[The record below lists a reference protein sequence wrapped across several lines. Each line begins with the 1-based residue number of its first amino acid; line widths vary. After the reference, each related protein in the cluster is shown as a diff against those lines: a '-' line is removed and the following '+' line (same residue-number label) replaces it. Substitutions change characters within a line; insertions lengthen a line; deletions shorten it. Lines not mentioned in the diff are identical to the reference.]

1 MEYIYTALNLAT
13 QTDDFYLI
21 CIIVALAL
29 LVRAAIGF
37 GDGLLAVPLLA
48 MLIELKEAV
57 ALILFLSTTISVYP
71 LWKDRHH
78 LQFDSLKRTSTA
90 ALLAI
95 PLGVLLLGV
104 ANEQIM
110 KGFLGALLTSLSFW
124 KLKSVK
130 NIQLQSKYWSYFF
143 GVLAGILGAAY
154 GLRGIVFSLY
164 AGFRGWG
171 PGKFKSTIN
180 GFYLLSGVLIPV
192 TYYSTGLI
200 TQRLVGLYIV
210 MFPVAILTSL
220 LGHGL
225 TDKLNAEIF
234 QKIVWISLL
243 IIGMLLL
250 THVAII

>member
-124 KLKSVK
+124 KLKSVEIMK
-130 NIQLQSKYWSYFF
+130 MSGFDEEDMTNWHKKFEEMEPEEHQLFLES
-143 GVLAGILGAAY
+143 LGI
-154 GLRGIVFSLY
+154 
-164 AGFRGWG
+164 
-171 PGKFKSTIN
+171 K
-180 GFYLLSGVLIPV
+180 
-192 TYYSTGLI
+192 
-200 TQRLVGLYIV
+200 QE
-210 MFPVAILTSL
+210 
-220 LGHGL
+220 
-225 TDKLNAEIF
+225 EIK
-234 QKIVWISLL
+234 QIRNC
-243 IIGMLLL
+243 
-250 THVAII
+250 